1 MNPVCVWL
9 CFNCAVTMPGLI
21 AVSEFVEETRE
32 DYSSPTTSTFVSRMP
47 QCRQTV
53 GSLEEVS
60 CWVAWRREWGPPVE
74 SNELIGMDCRIQ
86 VLSLYTYLLKW
97 ESTEYYSTG
106 FRGIAFLSATVANQG
121 NSQANRWCQI
131 YCDPIIMSRLTNE
144 FARSEWMISC
154 NDSLATVVINPLL
167 PYTIW

>member
-1 MNPVCVWL
+1 MFQLCSYNAWINRSQRVCRGDSRGL
-9 CFNCAVTMPGLI
+9 QLAHNLDIRVTDAPMSADGRLLRRGELLSCLEKGMGPSCWIERTHWHGL
-21 AVSEFVEETRE
+21 S
-32 DYSSPTTSTFVSRMP
+32 YTSTFS
-47 QCRQTV
+47 
-53 GSLEEVS
+53 
-60 CWVAWRREWGPPVE
+60 
-74 SNELIGMDCRIQ
+74 I
-86 VLSLYTYLLKW
+86 YLLKW

>member
-1 MNPVCVWL
+1 MFQLCSYNAWINRSQRVCRGDSRGL
-9 CFNCAVTMPGLI
+9 QLAHNLDIRVTDAPMSADGRLLRRGELLSCLEKGIGPSCWIELTHWHGL
-21 AVSEFVEETRE
+21 S
-32 DYSSPTTSTFVSRMP
+32 YTSTFS
-47 QCRQTV
+47 
-53 GSLEEVS
+53 
-60 CWVAWRREWGPPVE
+60 
-74 SNELIGMDCRIQ
+74 I
-86 VLSLYTYLLKW
+86 YLPSKVRVHRVH
-97 ESTEYYSTG
+97 YSTG